1 MNLGENLVEG
11 WFGRLYELLQ
21 VKPPHQLFVVS
32 SVMSCS
38 QVQVSASEGPC
49 LSCLW
54 WSAPPLT
61 RHRTALPV
69 HGVSPSLH
77 PPCLIWRNSWCSCHL
92 KHLWRTFKD
101 TEMLKLH
108 ILLNT
113 AGPRSSTFQVW
124 PQQISLLKNQAVILN
139 TSLYFAGLYW
149 FILKCWNFLWHH
161 CAHQYNSIHTTVLQP
176 DIFPFYP
183 STKQL

>member
-21 VKPPHQLFVVS
+21 VKPAHQLFVVS

-69 HGVSPSLH
+69 HGVSPPLH
-77 PPCLIWRNSWCSCHL
+77 PPCLIRRNSWCSCHL

-113 AGPRSSTFQVW
+113 AGPRSSTF
-124 PQQISLLKNQAVILN
+124 PSLATADLLAKEPGCDLEHLFIFYRLVLVYLKMLEFSLTPLC
-139 TSLYFAGLYW
+139 TS
-149 FILKCWNFLWHH
+149 I
-161 CAHQYNSIHTTVLQP
+161 Q
-176 DIFPFYP
+176 
-183 STKQL
+183 